1 MADDVQL
8 TVSADVDDAVAG
20 LAELRQAIAAA
31 TQPVVRLKT
40 AFADAGAAA
49 ARIAQPFRR
58 AFAEIGASWQKAIT
72 AYITAPSGAAGWRQ
86 RMGALHAAYTSEVGA
101 GVGLGESLLSKGSAA
116 LLGAKGGQG
125 LGDFLSGKVLGLF
138 GLGGGSTQGSTVALD
153 TFRNTLLTQIYAAQ
167 QITNSLLGTIAGSS
181 STTAAATASA
191 AATGPAASVAGG
203 GIGGVFSGLFGG
215 IGKFFGFAA
224 GGIVPS
230 AAGGWALPSFPGAQP
245 ALLHAREMV
254 LPAPISEGI
263 QRAIAGGGLGQGGDT
278 AGGDLHL
285 HFHGPADGPAVER
298 WFRGLLAKNPAVIR
312 DMLRTNALTP
322 RTL

>member
-8 TVSADVDDAVAG
+8 TVGADVGDAVAG
-20 LAELRQAIAAA
+20 LGELRQAIAAA
-31 TQPVVRLKT
+31 TQPVLRLKT
-40 AFADAGAAA
+40 AFADAGTAAG
-49 ARIAQPFRR
+49 RIAQPFRR
-58 AFAEIGASWQKAIT
+58 AFAEIGASWQSALK

-86 RMGALHAAYTSEVGA
+86 RMGALHGLYSSEIGA
-101 GVGLGESLLSKGSAA
+101 GLGLGEAVLSKGSAA
-116 LLGAKGGQG
+116 LLGATGGQG
-125 LGDFLSGKVLGLF
+125 LGNFLGGKLF
-138 GLGGGSTQGSTVALD
+138 GMLGLGGGAQSSKVALD
-153 TFRNTLLTQIYAAQ
+153 TLRNTLLTQIYAAQ

-203 GIGGVFSGLFGG
+203 GIGGIFSG
-215 IGKFFGFAA
+215 IGKFLGFAE

-263 QRAIAGGGLGQGGDT
+263 QRAIAGGGFGQGGES
-278 AGGDLHL
+278 AGGDLHV

-298 WFRGLLAKNPAVIR
+298 WFRGLLARSPNVIR
-312 DMLRTNALTP
+312 DMLRSNALTP
-322 RTL
+322 RSL